1 MFDPLAFPSRVVPA
15 TENEEGAAHRAPGQH
30 RKHYSP
36 KTRIV
41 LVSRGH
47 LPQEGRGAY
56 LWLDYNA
63 VAAAKQRMPEKS
75 EEYAAEL
82 YSVLHRLDGDGFEWI
97 AVELPPDLPEWAAI
111 RDRLMR
117 AAY

>member
-1 MFDPLAFPSRVVPA
+1 MAHVSNTVA
-15 TENEEGAAHRAPGQH
+15 AAAEEREAHRSPGQN

-47 LPQEGRGAY
+47 LPREGKGAY

-63 VAAAKQRMPEKS
+63 VAAGKQRMPEKP

-82 YSVLHRLDGDGFEWI
+82 YSALHKLDRQEFDWI
-97 AVELPPDLPEWAAI
+97 AVELPPDVPEWAAI
-111 RDRLMR
+111 RDRLVR